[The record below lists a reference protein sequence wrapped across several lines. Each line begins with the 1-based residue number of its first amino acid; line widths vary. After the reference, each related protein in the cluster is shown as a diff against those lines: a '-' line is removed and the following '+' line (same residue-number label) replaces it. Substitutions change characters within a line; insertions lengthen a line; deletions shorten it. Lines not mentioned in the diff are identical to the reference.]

1 MKFGVQLGEMLL
13 IQLLSVAKG
22 AKGAK
27 GAKEGT

>member
-27 GAKEGT
+27 EGT